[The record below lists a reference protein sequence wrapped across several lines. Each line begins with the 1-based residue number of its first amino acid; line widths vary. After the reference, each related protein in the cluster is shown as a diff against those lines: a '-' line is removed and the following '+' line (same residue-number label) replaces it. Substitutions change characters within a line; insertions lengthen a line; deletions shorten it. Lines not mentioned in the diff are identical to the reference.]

1 MSLVIIDKNQK
12 KRLNRFF
19 EWLIYMIGYALI
31 LISISVIFKNTIQ
44 IDNKYYGLYALIAA
58 IIIYILNKTIKP
70 LIVSLTIPITAL
82 TLGIFYPFINVFI
95 LNLVDF
101 LMGKHFTINGIFMS
115 FLVAILISLMNII
128 MDKLVLEPLLGKE

>member
-58 IIIYILNKTIKP
+58 IIIYILNFIKA
-70 LIVSLTIPITAL
+70 VSL
-82 TLGIFYPFINVFI
+82 
-95 LNLVDF
+95 
-101 LMGKHFTINGIFMS
+101 
-115 FLVAILISLMNII
+115 
-128 MDKLVLEPLLGKE
+128 